1 MSLRKT
7 FKNLFRKSV
16 GGKKKKHKKKK
27 RVSRKGRGYVNECI
41 IPAPYNE
48 IKKEDS
54 CSIIDLH
61 DDYGDVELP
70 EELRDKKEC
79 NMYYY
84 IKDGKYYR
92 CRNGRGK
99 KCSKTGKFGSGKT
112 KCNSESVARI
122 EEGNMSLEAELQDL
136 VNPMP
141 SVVVLPSVPKS
152 FPSVPNTP
160 FNPNLVNR
168 NVTSTRSQLP
178 RSSMPRSSM
187 PRSSMSVSN
196 MPQSSRTTRKQ
207 SVKMLPTKNKK
218 ELETTID
225 RLVKQN
231 QQYTAKK
238 QELINKLK
246 SRGNVTK
253 QIERQMKIA
262 IARENKMY
270 EAQIKRNEDMINNLT
285 RMLQI

>member
-48 IKKEDS
+48 IKQEDS
-54 CSIIDLH
+54 CSIIDLQ

-70 EELRDKKEC
+70 EELRGKKEC

-112 KCNSESVARI
+112 KCNNESVARL
-122 EEGNMSLEAELQDL
+122 EEGNIPLEAILQEL

-160 FNPNLVNR
+160 VNPNLVNR

-178 RSSMPRSSM
+178 RSSMPGSTASL
-187 PRSSMSVSN
+187 N
-196 MPQSSRTTRKQ
+196 MPTANIAISQLDRAIKQQENLNQKIMARKLKLDTD
-207 SVKMLPTKNKK
+207 SEKPRITKNM
-218 ELETTID
+218 
-225 RLVKQN
+225 Q
-231 QQYTAKK
+231 A
-238 QELINKLK
+238 
-246 SRGNVTK
+246 
-253 QIERQMKIA
+253 QMK
-262 IARENKMY
+262 RMSRKLELDY
-270 EAQIKRNEDMINNLT
+270 KRNERAIKNLT
-285 RMLQI
+285 QKRNRLASLR

>member
-16 GGKKKKHKKKK
+16 GGKRKKHKKKK
-27 RVSRKGRGYVNECI
+27 RVSRKGRGYANECI

-48 IKKEDS
+48 IKQGDS

-61 DDYGDVELP
+61 DDYGDLELP

-99 KCSKTGKFGSGKT
+99 KCSKTGKFGSGRT

-122 EEGNMSLEAELQDL
+122 EEGNIPLEAELQEL

-187 PRSSMSVSN
+187 PRSTV
-196 MPQSSRTTRKQ
+196 
-207 SVKMLPTKNKK
+207 PTAN
-218 ELETTID
+218 LAISQLD
-225 RLVKQN
+225 RAIQLQENLN
-231 QQYTAKK
+231 QKIMAR
-238 QELINKLK
+238 KLK
-246 SRGNVTK
+246 LDTDSEKPRITRNMQT
-253 QIERQMKIA
+253 QMK
-262 IARENKMY
+262 RMSRKLELDY
-270 EAQIKRNEDMINNLT
+270 KRNERAIKNLT
-285 RMLQI
+285 QKRNRLASLR